1 MKNLHK
7 PLNIFNIYNFYV
19 SYIRGK
25 DEINY
30 SQIARVYNWKI
41 TNCGQSKQTCKQTD
55 KKKKVM
61 NLYVMNFELWSIIF

>member
-7 PLNIFNIYNFYV
+7 ALNIFNIYDFYV

-30 SQIARVYNWKI
+30 SQIAHVYHWKI
-41 TNCGQSKQTCKQTD
+41 TNCGQNKQANRQ
-55 KKKKVM
+55 KKKK
-61 NLYVMNFELWSIIF
+61 NHEPLFTRELWSIIF